1 MTSLLESS
9 ERSTRPH
16 SGSDSLC
23 AGYPARVRTGERSFS
38 ISHLGAHSEAT
49 VYPQCTVYAKWA
61 WPKGRATSGR
71 VLPLE
76 KCSVCG
82 VGPLLDRHEV
92 GFAVTIAMPKGE
104 TSDET
109 LEQSCMAG
117 TEAADSAIL
126 RDGKGLRTPRTL
138 SGTLVGSSKADTE
151 LASAR
156 TKIINAL
163 DDKDGSG
170 VVR

>member
-1 MTSLLESS
+1 MGVAEGSS
-9 ERSTRPH
+9 DEWQSIT
-16 SGSDSLC
+16 
-23 AGYPARVRTGERSFS
+23 VGE
-38 ISHLGAHSEAT
+38 
-49 VYPQCTVYAKWA
+49 
-61 WPKGRATSGR
+61 
-71 VLPLE
+71 VL
-76 KCSVCG
+76 CG
-82 VGPLLDRHEV
+82 VGALLDRHEV